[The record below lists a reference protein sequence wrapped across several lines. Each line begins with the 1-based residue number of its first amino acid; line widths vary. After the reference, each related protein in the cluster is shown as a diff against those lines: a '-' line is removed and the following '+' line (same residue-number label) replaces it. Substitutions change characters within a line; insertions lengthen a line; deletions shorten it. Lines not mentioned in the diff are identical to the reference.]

1 MPEVLSTDPA
11 ESAAQRLHRAAVA
24 IVPSDYRH
32 SMGRK
37 LRPLLGLPVPRPSSR
52 PNDQVAKPRGN
63 RGRHP
68 TFGGHEP
75 GGSTARSTHDSSATF
90 LRNAPRCGPARVLPA
105 AQTVCECIPR
115 DRLLPFCSTPLKS
128 AHVRP
133 RTSAAGGS
141 QPFAGSPPLLRAAPR
156 VAARAAV
163 CLREQNATHRSE
175 TPVAASTH
183 SAHKTILA
191 CTVRH

>member
-11 ESAAQRLHRAAVA
+11 ESAAQRLHRAAAA
-24 IVPSDYRH
+24 IAPSDYRY

-37 LRPLLGLPVPRPSSR
+37 LRPLLGLPAPRPSSR
-52 PNDQVAKPRGN
+52 PNDQGAKPRGN
-63 RGRHP
+63 RGQHP
-68 TFGGHEP
+68 TFGEHEP
-75 GGSTARSTHDSSATF
+75 SGSTARSTRDSSPTC

-115 DRLLPFCSTPLKS
+115 DMLLLFCSTPLES
-128 AHVRP
+128 VHVRP

-156 VAARAAV
+156 VAARAAG
-163 CLREQNATHRSE
+163 CLRVQNANHGSE
-175 TPVAASTH
+175 TPTVASTH
-183 SAHKTILA
+183 SAHN
-191 CTVRH
+191 